1 MWPFKR
7 ARKESTD
14 SAQRER
20 VEKLERNVTE
30 SLRTFAAML
39 TQVANLIE
47 RRRLMRSGYAQT
59 DRFLERSDK
68 VPSPEDRRK

>member
-7 ARKESTD
+7 VREESSD

-30 SLRTFAAML
+30 SLRSFAAVL

-47 RRRLMRSGYAQT
+47 QRRLMRSGYAQT
-59 DRFLERSDK
+59 DRFLERSEGAPPPKDQPK
-68 VPSPEDRRK
+68 